1 MQSIITPRCFI
12 EGTTGIGSLLRR
24 GAKDDLSGNLVEEIN
39 MDLHLAMLI
48 MRRLELNH
56 VLRDSALSDKFLLR
70 ADTVEAED
78 RRAVSS
84 ANILESQDG
93 DIAEGRSL
101 IKIKKRRGPKTE
113 P

>member
-1 MQSIITPRCFI
+1 
-12 EGTTGIGSLLRR
+12 
-24 GAKDDLSGNLVEEIN
+24 

-48 MRRLELNH
+48 MRRLEVNH

-78 RRAVSS
+78 KRAVSS

-113 P
+113 PCGTPLFKLFK